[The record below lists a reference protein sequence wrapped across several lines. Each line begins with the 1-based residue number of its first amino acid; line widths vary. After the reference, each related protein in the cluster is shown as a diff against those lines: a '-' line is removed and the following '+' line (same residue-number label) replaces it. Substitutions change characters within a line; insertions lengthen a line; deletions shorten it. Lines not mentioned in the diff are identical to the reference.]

1 MEDASGFS
9 KRMGGMAFYFVLG
22 LCLPSLYFP
31 GKGFHLRYALLLF
44 VFALNMFEMNQSPI
58 AI

>member
-31 GKGFHLRYALLLF
+31 GKGFH
-44 VFALNMFEMNQSPI
+44 
-58 AI
+58 